1 MTITPSS
8 AAAERCFSFL
18 KLAFD
23 RQQLVGEERGALD
36 DYAALSIMEQ
46 FKQGNL
52 ANKFHNAHH
61 SQRPF

>member
-8 AAAERCFSFL
+8 ASAERCFSFL

-36 DYAALSIMEQ
+36 DYAALSVMEQ
-46 FKQGNL
+46 FKQGNI
-52 ANKFHNAHH
+52 ANKFHIAHYSH
-61 SQRPF
+61 HPF